1 MNEEKEFW
9 HPNRSRLARKTAF
22 QRLSPERRFCVVM
35 LFIFVI
41 AWTIYMGMAVANATT
56 PDYRC
61 V

>member
-35 LFIFVI
+35 LFIFGI
-41 AWTIYMGMAVANATT
+41 AWTI
-56 PDYRC
+56 
-61 V
+61 